1 MIVNP
6 NNTNH
11 TVKITPRFYP
21 TNDLL
26 MRISNTFK
34 GTSDIVSPTYNLGDD
49 NKLALTFDYDF
60 SSESNYNLKIIE
72 TVYKSV
78 EDYILRVEKDN
89 GLFESKLCIASKL
102 GLEGETEVLFRTN
115 ILATTQT
122 TQDYSLT
129 AAKYNWK

>member
-6 NNTNH
+6 NDAH
-11 TVKITPRFYP
+11 HVVKITPRFYP
-21 TNDLL
+21 TYDLL

-34 GTSDIVSPTYNLGDD
+34 GTSDIVSPTYTLGDD
-49 NKLALTFDYDF
+49 NKLALTFDYSF
-60 SSESNYNLKIIE
+60 SSESNYNLKI
-72 TVYKSV
+72 VQSVCKSV
-78 EDYILRVEKDN
+78 EDYILRVENDN
-89 GLFESKLCIASKL
+89 GLFESEECIIEKL
-102 GLEGETEVLFRTN
+102 GLEAETQVLFRTN

>member
-6 NNTNH
+6 NDTSH

-26 MRISNTFK
+26 MRISNIFK
-34 GTSDIVSPTYNLGDD
+34 GTSDLISPSYVLGND
-49 NKLALTFDYDF
+49 NKLALTFDYNF
-60 SSESNYNLKIIE
+60 SSESNYNLKIVE
-72 TVYKSV
+72 SV
-78 EDYILRVEKDN
+78 CEIVDEYILRVENDN
-89 GLFESKLCIASKL
+89 GIFESKECIIDKL
-102 GLEGETEVLFRTN
+102 GLEVETQVLFRTN
-115 ILATTQT
+115 ILATTQE

>member
-6 NNTNH
+6 NDTSH

-34 GTSDIVSPTYNLGDD
+34 GTADLVSPSYVLGND
-49 NKLALTFDYDF
+49 NKLALTFDYNF
-60 SSESNYNLKIIE
+60 SSESNYNLKIVE
-72 TVYKSV
+72 SV
-78 EDYILRVEKDN
+78 CESVDEYILRVENDN
-89 GLFESKLCIASKL
+89 GIFESKECIIDKL
-102 GLEGETEVLFRTN
+102 GLEVEAQVLFRTN
-115 ILATTQT
+115 ILATTQE